1 MADRESMHEHWS
13 SRLTF
18 LLAAIGFAVGLGNI
32 WKFPYVAGQNGG
44 SAFVIIYLVVIFC
57 IGAPLVAAELMIG
70 RRGGMSPVPSLRKV
84 AAEAGASRHWGLVGV
99 IALLATFMILTFYT
113 VVAGWAADYLFRAL
127 IGAFRDITAE
137 QSAEMF
143 NGLLATPW
151 RLAFWQIVIVAVT
164 VFISSRG
171 ITRGIERAS
180 LILMPMLFAILVLL
194 AIYGMTT
201 GGFDEAARFLLE
213 PDFSEVR
220 PNTVLVAIGQAF
232 FSVGVAM
239 GGMMT
244 YGAYLPKDIH
254 VMRSS
259 LIIVSAD
266 TLVALVAGLAIFPI
280 VFGFGLSPAEGTGL
294 VFLTLPIAFGTMP
307 FGGIIAVLFFVL
319 LVAAALT
326 STLANLEPLVSWA
339 EERKGVSRQR
349 ATVVAGILIL
359 AVGSGS
365 VLSFNHWSDFH
376 PLGFMTVFEN
386 MTVYDAT
393 DYIASNV
400 LLPLGGM
407 LTAIF
412 AGWFMTRDA
421 ARDELGI
428 RRLAVFR
435 IWRFLIRYVAP
446 AAIGLM
452 LITVLR

>member
-1 MADRESMHEHWS
+1 MHEHWS

-44 SAFVIIYLVVIFC
+44 SAFVIIYLVVVFC

-127 IGAFRDITAE
+127 IGAFRGITAG
-137 QSAEMF
+137 QSTEMF
-143 NGLLATPW
+143 NGLLASPW

-201 GGFDEAARFLLE
+201 GGFTEAARFMLE
-213 PDFSEVR
+213 PDFSEVG
-220 PNTVLVAIGQAF
+220 PDTVLVAIGQAF

-376 PLGFMTVFEN
+376 PLGFIAVFEN
-386 MTVYDAT
+386 MTIYDAT

-407 LTAIF
+407 LTAVF

-446 AAIGLM
+446 VAIGLM
-452 LITVLR
+452 LVAVLR

>member
-1 MADRESMHEHWS
+1 MHEHWS

-44 SAFVIIYLVVIFC
+44 SAFIIIYLVVVYG

-70 RRGGMSPVPSLRKV
+70 RRGGMSPVPALRKV
-84 AAEAGASRHWGLVGV
+84 AAEAGASRHWGLVGA

-127 IGAFRDITAE
+127 IGSFHGISAE
-137 QSAEMF
+137 QSGEMF
-143 NGLLATPW
+143 SGLLATPW
-151 RLAFWQIVIVAVT
+151 RLALWQVVIVAVT
-164 VFISSRG
+164 IFISSRG

-180 LILMPMLFAILVLL
+180 LILMPMLFAILVIL
-194 AIYGMTT
+194 AIYGVTT
-201 GGFDEAARFLLE
+201 GGFAEAARFMLE
-213 PDFSEVR
+213 PDFSEVG
-220 PNTVLVAIGQAF
+220 PDTVLVAIGQAF

-254 VMRSS
+254 VMQSS

-266 TLVALVAGLAIFPI
+266 TLVALVAGFAIFPI

-307 FGGIIAVLFFVL
+307 FGSVIAVLFFVL

-339 EERKGVSRQR
+339 EERKGVSRQW
-349 ATVVAGILIL
+349 ATVVAGLLILI
-359 AVGSGS
+359 VGSGS
-365 VLSFNHWSDFH
+365 VLSFNLWSDFH
-376 PLGFMTVFEN
+376 PLGFLALFQDMTI
-386 MTVYDAT
+386 YDAT

-407 LTAIF
+407 LTAVF
-412 AGWFMTRDA
+412 AGWVMTREA
-421 ARDELGI
+421 AQEELGI
-428 RRLAVFR
+428 RHLAVFR

-446 AAIGLM
+446 VGIGLM
-452 LITVLR
+452 LAAVLR

>member
-1 MADRESMHEHWS
+1 MHEHWS

-44 SAFVIIYLVVIFC
+44 SAFVIIYLVVVYG

-70 RRGGMSPVPSLRKV
+70 RRGGMSPIPTLRKV
-84 AAEAGASRHWGLVGV
+84 AAEAGASRHWGLVGA
-99 IALLATFMILTFYT
+99 IAMLATFMILTFYT
-113 VVAGWAADYLFRAL
+113 VIAGWAADYLFM
-127 IGAFRDITAE
+127 AFVGGFRGISAE
-137 QSAEMF
+137 QSGEMF
-143 NGLLATPW
+143 NELLATPW
-151 RLAFWQIVIVAVT
+151 RLALWQVVIVAVT
-164 VFISSRG
+164 ILISSRG

-180 LILMPMLFAILVLL
+180 LILMPMLFAILLIL

-201 GGFDEAARFLLE
+201 GGFAEAARFMLE
-213 PDFSEVR
+213 PDFSEVG
-220 PNTVLVAIGQAF
+220 PDTVLVAIGQAF

-266 TLVALVAGLAIFPI
+266 TLVALVAGFAIFPI

-307 FGGIIAVLFFVL
+307 YGGVIAVLFFVL

-339 EERKGVSRQR
+339 EERKGVSRQW
-349 ATVVAGILIL
+349 ATVVAGLLILI
-359 AVGSGS
+359 VGSGS
-365 VLSFNHWSDFH
+365 VLSFNLWSDFH
-376 PLGFMTVFEN
+376 PLGFFTLFQDMTI
-386 MTVYDAT
+386 YDAT

-407 LTAIF
+407 LTAVF
-412 AGWFMTRDA
+412 AGWFMTRDV

-428 RRLAVFR
+428 QHLAVFR

-446 AAIGLM
+446 VAIGLM
-452 LITVLR
+452 LVAVLR

>member
-1 MADRESMHEHWS
+1 MADRASMHEHWS

-44 SAFVIIYLVVIFC
+44 SAFVIIYLVVVFG

-84 AAEAGASRHWGLVGV
+84 AAEAGASRHWGLVGI
-99 IALLATFMILTFYT
+99 IALIATFMILTFYT

-127 IGAFRDITAE
+127 VGAFRGITAE
-137 QSAEMF
+137 QSGEMF
-143 NGLLATPW
+143 SELLATPW
-151 RLAFWQIVIVAVT
+151 RLALWQVVIVAIT

-180 LILMPMLFAILVLL
+180 LILMPMLFAILVIL

-201 GGFDEAARFLLE
+201 GGFAEAARFMLE
-213 PDFSEVR
+213 PDFSEVG
-220 PNTVLVAIGQAF
+220 PDTVLVAIGQAF

-266 TLVALVAGLAIFPI
+266 TLVALVAGFAIFPI

-307 FGGIIAVLFFVL
+307 LGSVIAVLFFLL

-326 STLANLEPLVSWA
+326 STLANLEPLISD
-339 EERKGVSRQR
+339 RKS
-349 ATVVAGILIL
+349 VV
-359 AVGSGS
+359 
-365 VLSFNHWSDFH
+365 
-376 PLGFMTVFEN
+376 
-386 MTVYDAT
+386 
-393 DYIASNV
+393 
-400 LLPLGGM
+400 
-407 LTAIF
+407 
-412 AGWFMTRDA
+412 
-421 ARDELGI
+421 
-428 RRLAVFR
+428 
-435 IWRFLIRYVAP
+435 
-446 AAIGLM
+446 
-452 LITVLR
+452 

>member
-1 MADRESMHEHWS
+1 MHEHWS

-143 NGLLATPW
+143 NGLLAAPW
-151 RLAFWQIVIVAVT
+151 RLAFWQVVIVAVT
-164 VFISSRG
+164 VLISSRG

-201 GGFDEAARFLLE
+201 GGFAEAARFMLE
-213 PDFSEVR
+213 PDFSEVG

-307 FGGIIAVLFFVL
+307 FGGIIAVMFFVL

-339 EERKGVSRQR
+339 EERKGVSRRR
-349 ATVVAGILIL
+349 ATLVAGILIL

-365 VLSFNHWSDFH
+365 VLSFNHGSDFH
-376 PLGFMTVFEN
+376 PLGFITVFEN
-386 MTVYDAT
+386 MTIYDAT

-428 RRLAVFR
+428 RRLAVFG

-446 AAIGLM
+446 VAIGLM
-452 LITVLR
+452 LVAVLR

>member
-1 MADRESMHEHWS
+1 MHEHWS

-32 WKFPYVAGQNGG
+32 WKFPYIAGQNGG
-44 SAFVIIYLVVIFC
+44 SAFIIIYLVVVFG

-84 AAEAGASRHWGLVGV
+84 AAEAGASRHWGLVGA
-99 IALLATFMILTFYT
+99 IAMLATFMILTFYT
-113 VVAGWAADYLFRAL
+113 VIAGWAADYLFRAL
-127 IGAFRDITAE
+127 VGGFRGISAE
-137 QSAEMF
+137 QSGEMF
-143 NGLLATPW
+143 SELLATPW
-151 RLAFWQIVIVAVT
+151 RLALWQVVIVAVT
-164 VFISSRG
+164 ILISSRG

-180 LILMPMLFAILVLL
+180 LILMPMLFAILVIL

-201 GGFDEAARFLLE
+201 GGFAEAARFMLE
-213 PDFSEVR
+213 PDFSEVG
-220 PNTVLVAIGQAF
+220 PDTVLVAIGQAF

-266 TLVALVAGLAIFPI
+266 TLVALVAGFAIFPI

-307 FGGIIAVLFFVL
+307 FGGVIAVLFFVL

-339 EERKGVSRQR
+339 EERKGVSRR
-349 ATVVAGILIL
+349 KATVVAGLLILI
-359 AVGSGS
+359 VGSGS
-365 VLSFNHWSDFH
+365 VLSFNLWSDFH
-376 PLGFMTVFEN
+376 PLGFFTLFQDMTI
-386 MTVYDAT
+386 YDAT

-407 LTAIF
+407 LTAVF
-412 AGWFMTRDA
+412 AGWFMMRDA
-421 ARDELGI
+421 AQDELGI

-435 IWRFLIRYVAP
+435 TWRFLIRYVAP
-446 AAIGLM
+446 VGIGLM
-452 LITVLR
+452 LVAVLR